1 MTSGDGP
8 PAVGRTSPRRHGSR
22 PDGGGTQCA
31 TATDVIDPA
40 AVLVTGKDEA
50 QIDHIEPYNMDRAFF
65 FFLCED
71 AGLQR
76 VPCGNRKGH
85 RFVPGKLAR

>member
-1 MTSGDGP
+1 M
-8 PAVGRTSPRRHGSR
+8 
-22 PDGGGTQCA
+22 
-31 TATDVIDPA
+31 
-40 AVLVTGKDEA
+40 LVTGKDEA